1 MFLLCG
7 LSREVRHNMGILS
20 DFEHCQKVFEN
31 EGLELSQEQYKKFC
45 IYADFLVEYNKMVNL
60 TAITDSEG
68 ILVKHFLDSVLL
80 LKYTEIP
87 QGARLIDVGTGAG
100 FPSVPLAI
108 MREDLEITLLDSLNK
123 RIVFLEKLTEKLGV
137 EAECIHGRAE
147 DIAKNPLYREKF
159 DVAVARAVANLQILA
174 EYCMPFVKTGGKF
187 IAMKGTGEDL
197 TLAINAVK
205 TLGGEISQDIDYT
218 IPENNARKIAII
230 TKNISTPAKYPRIS
244 AKIKSKPL

>member
-1 MFLLCG
+1 
-7 LSREVRHNMGILS
+7 MGILN
-20 DFEHCQKVFEN
+20 DFEHCRKVFEN
-31 EGLELSQEQYKKFC
+31 EGLELSQEQYGKFC

-80 LKYTEIP
+80 LKYAEIP

-108 MREDLEITLLDSLNK
+108 MRGDLEITLLDSLNK

-137 EAECIHGRAE
+137 KAECIHGRAE
-147 DIAKNPLYREKF
+147 DIAKNPDYREKF
-159 DVAVARAVANLQILA
+159 DVAVARAVANLPVLA
-174 EYCMPFVKTGGKF
+174 EYCMPFVKVGGKF

-197 TLAINAVK
+197 TLARNAIK
-205 TLGGEISQDIDYT
+205 ILGGELSQDIDYT
-218 IPENNARKIAII
+218 IPEDNARKIAVIAKI
-230 TKNISTPAKYPRIS
+230 ISTPAKYPRIS

>member
-1 MFLLCG
+1 
-7 LSREVRHNMGILS
+7 
-20 DFEHCQKVFEN
+20 
-31 EGLELSQEQYKKFC
+31 
-45 IYADFLVEYNKMVNL
+45 MVNL

-80 LKYTEIP
+80 LKYAEIP

-137 EAECIHGRAE
+137 KAECIHSRAE
-147 DIAKNPLYREKF
+147 DTAKNPDYREKF
-159 DVAVARAVANLQILA
+159 DVAVARAVANLPVLA
-174 EYCMPFVKTGGKF
+174 EYCMPFVKAGGKF

-197 TLAINAVK
+197 TLARNAIK
-205 TLGGEISQDIDYT
+205 ILGGELSQDIDYT
-218 IPENNARKIAII
+218 IPEDNARKIAVIAKI
-230 TKNISTPAKYPRIS
+230 TSTPAKYPRIS